1 MFCSVEHK
9 PELSIQI
16 LTLLFVLV
24 SLAVNVAGD
33 AEDQNAVDATTLLTN
48 ALELTRGSSSHA
60 EIAMTIH
67 RPEWS
72 RDSSFE
78 TWTQGLDK
86 ALIRFISPPRDAGNA
101 TLKNGDRMWT
111 YSPKVRRTIRLPS
124 SMMSQNWAG
133 SDFSYSDLS
142 RSDEILKYY
151 SHEVISTRVE
161 ENHTIYTIEATPKEN
176 SPIVWGKEVLEIRTD
191 FVILSHSFFD
201 QSHEL
206 VKTIQTL
213 EIAELGGRTMPIRMR
228 VSSTGEPE
236 KWTEI
241 RYEKAEFDIEIDD
254 NKFSLFSLRS
264 SN

>member
-1 MFCSVEHK
+1 M
-9 PELSIQI
+9 PIQTY
-16 LTLLFVLV
+16 TLLFVLV
-24 SLAVNVAGD
+24 SLPVNIAGD
-33 AEDQNAVDATTLLTN
+33 TEDQNAFDATTLLTN
-48 ALELTRGSSSHA
+48 AVELTRGSSSHA
-60 EIAMTIH
+60 EIEMTIH
-67 RPEWS
+67 RPEWTRS
-72 RDSSFE
+72 SSFE

-86 ALIRFISPPRDAGNA
+86 ALIRFITPPRDAGNA

-142 RSDEILKYY
+142 QSDEILTQY
-151 SHEVISTRVE
+151 SHEIISTRVE
-161 ENHTIYTIEATPKEN
+161 ENYKIYTIEATPKEN
-176 SPIVWGKEVLEIRTD
+176 SPVVWGKEVLDIRAD
-191 FVILSHSFFD
+191 YIILKHSFFD
-201 QSHEL
+201 QSREL

-228 VSSTGEPE
+228 VSSKDEPE

>member
-1 MFCSVEHK
+1 M
-9 PELSIQI
+9 PIQTY
-16 LTLLFVLV
+16 TLLFVLV
-24 SLAVNVAGD
+24 SLPVNIAGD
-33 AEDQNAVDATTLLTN
+33 TGDQNAFDATTLLTN
-48 ALELTRGSSSHA
+48 AVELTRGSSSHA
-60 EIAMTIH
+60 EIEMTIH
-67 RPEWS
+67 RPEWTRS
-72 RDSSFE
+72 SSFE

-86 ALIRFISPPRDAGNA
+86 ALIRFITPPRDAGNA

-142 RSDEILKYY
+142 RSDEILTQY
-151 SHEVISTRVE
+151 SHEIISTRVE
-161 ENHTIYTIEATPKEN
+161 ENYKIYTIEATPKEN
-176 SPIVWGKEVLEIRTD
+176 SPVVWGKEVLDIRAD
-191 FVILSHSFFD
+191 YVILKHSFFD
-201 QSHEL
+201 QSREL

-228 VSSTGEPE
+228 VSSMDEPE

>member
-1 MFCSVEHK
+1 M
-9 PELSIQI
+9 PIQTY
-16 LTLLFVLV
+16 TLLFVLV
-24 SLAVNVAGD
+24 SLSVNIAGD
-33 AEDQNAVDATTLLTN
+33 TEDQNAFDAATLLTN
-48 ALELTRGSSSHA
+48 AVELTRGSSSHT
-60 EIAMTIH
+60 EIEMTIH
-67 RPEWS
+67 RPEWTRS
-72 RDSSFE
+72 SSFE

-86 ALIRFISPPRDAGNA
+86 ALIRFITPPRDAGNA

-142 RSDEILKYY
+142 RSDEILTQY
-151 SHEVISTRVE
+151 SHEIISTRVE
-161 ENHTIYTIEATPKEN
+161 ENYKIYTIEATPKEN
-176 SPIVWGKEVLEIRTD
+176 SPVVWGKEVLDIRAD
-191 FVILSHSFFD
+191 YVILKHSFFD
-201 QSHEL
+201 QSREL

-228 VSSTGEPE
+228 VSSKDEPE